1 MRGIGAPAQL
11 AVTQE
16 HPKRKEDEHMAD
28 NKRPGYAGSIQNT
41 GAQKVNAPFSQN
53 VKKGNGQV
61 KTGNDL
67 RTGSSGSGKSGK

>member
-1 MRGIGAPAQL
+1 
-11 AVTQE
+11 
-16 HPKRKEDEHMAD
+16 MAD

-67 RTGSSGSGKSGK
+67 RTGSSGSVKSGK

>member
-1 MRGIGAPAQL
+1 
-11 AVTQE
+11 
-16 HPKRKEDEHMAD
+16 MAD

-67 RTGSSGSGKSGK
+67 RTGSSGSGKSDK

>member
-1 MRGIGAPAQL
+1 
-11 AVTQE
+11 
-16 HPKRKEDEHMAD
+16 MAD

-61 KTGNDL
+61 KTATIFAPAVPAAARAVSDAA
-67 RTGSSGSGKSGK
+67 RRQPRHFAAIA

>member
-1 MRGIGAPAQL
+1 
-11 AVTQE
+11 
-16 HPKRKEDEHMAD
+16 MAD

-41 GAQKVNAPFSQN
+41 GAQ
-53 VKKGNGQV
+53 KGNGQV

>member
-1 MRGIGAPAQL
+1 
-11 AVTQE
+11 
-16 HPKRKEDEHMAD
+16 MAD

-67 RTGSSGSGKSGK
+67 RTGSSGSGKSDATRRQPRHFAARA

>member
-1 MRGIGAPAQL
+1 
-11 AVTQE
+11 
-16 HPKRKEDEHMAD
+16 MAD

-41 GAQKVNAPFSQN
+41 GAQKVNAPFLQN

-67 RTGSSGSGKSGK
+67 RTGSSGSGKSVPVLVAKE